1 MQSSGTLLPFD
12 HFDRAQGK
20 LAQDSAQGDT
30 LMCHPESF
38 NKKFVLIEKDEL
50 SSRVPRLCRGVSRD
64 TLFEFISRILTDKS
78 VLIEKNQP
86 VLLYTHPS
94 IQKMTSSFF
103 TQDDMRILSC

>member
-64 TLFEFISRILTDKS
+64 TLFEFISSSGSFARGELPKC
-78 VLIEKNQP
+78 IEGYIIR
-86 VLLYTHPS
+86 VH
-94 IQKMTSSFF
+94 
-103 TQDDMRILSC
+103 